1 MRNDFNI
8 DLELSHLLGTPP
20 VARPVLD
27 DAARLVEAA
36 TDLTVCGACECPFV
50 LPIDWDEVGS
60 RHWRLTLRCP
70 NCEAFGT
77 VVVEDDVV
85 DAYDIVL
92 EHGAAELAR
101 TLHEVA
107 ERNAEDEAN
116 RFAAALA
123 AGQILPEDF

>member
-8 DLELSHLLGTPP
+8 DLELRDLLGEP
-20 VARPVLD
+20 RPAGAPAD
-27 DAARLVEAA
+27 PAARLLEAA
-36 TDLTVCGACECPFV
+36 TDLTLCGACDCPFV
-50 LPIDWDEVGS
+50 LPVDWDEVGA